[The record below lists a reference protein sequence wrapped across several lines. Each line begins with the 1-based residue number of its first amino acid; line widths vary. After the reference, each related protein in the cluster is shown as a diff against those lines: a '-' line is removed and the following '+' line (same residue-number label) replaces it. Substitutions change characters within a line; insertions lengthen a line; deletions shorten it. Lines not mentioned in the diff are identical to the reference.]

1 MAALTGYILAAFGF
15 HTGEGAVQTT
25 MGMFGIKFTY
35 SILPIIF
42 ALLSIIG
49 IYRYKMT
56 KSDHELIKK
65 AIAEKKETGKAVL
78 SAEERKIC
86 EDIAGQEWGNMWIG
100 KAEIPQELAEL
111 TEVNTNN

>member
-15 HTGEGAVQTT
+15 HTGEGAVQTQ

-56 KSDHELIKK
+56 KSDHELIKR
-65 AIAEKKETGKAVL
+65 AIAEKKETGRAVL
-78 SAEERKIC
+78 SAEEKKIC
-86 EDIAGQEWGNMWIG
+86 EEIAGQDWGNMWIG
-100 KAEIPQELAEL
+100 KAEIPEDLAKL
-111 TEVNTNN
+111 TEINI

>member
-56 KSDHELIKK
+56 KSDHELIKR
-65 AIAEKKETGKAVL
+65 AIAEKKETGKVEL
-78 SAEERKIC
+78 SDDEKKIC

-100 KAEIPQELAEL
+100 KAEIPEELADL
-111 TEVNTNN
+111 TKVNIK